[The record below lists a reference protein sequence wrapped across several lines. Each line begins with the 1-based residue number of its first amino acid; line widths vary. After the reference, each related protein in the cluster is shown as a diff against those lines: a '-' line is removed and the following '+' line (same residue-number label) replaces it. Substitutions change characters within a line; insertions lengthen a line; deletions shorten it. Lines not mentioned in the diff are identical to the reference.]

1 MQIVSLMCQILNEIK
16 QFKTDLSRQ
25 CSEDNSSRVKILA
38 PLENVKGNNGYVISY
53 DYRKLEQYISGF

>member
-25 CSEDNSSRVKILA
+25 CSEGNSSRVKILA
-38 PLENVKGNNGYVISY
+38 PLEDVKGNNSYVISY
-53 DYRKLEQYISGF
+53 DHRKLEQYISGF